1 MKILLVAATQ
11 FEIAPLVAW
20 LEQTAQVRK
29 PSRYTLNKEIHID
42 VLYGGVGMAST
53 AFSLGN
59 VLAHQDY
66 QLAIQLGIGGAL
78 DPALQIGETVEIIS
92 EYFADLG
99 AATAE
104 GDFLSLA
111 QLDLQE
117 QESGIFSPDGQLL
130 NPDAASF
137 GTGLK
142 SCHGISV
149 NTVNGYP
156 PHILQV
162 RKRYP
167 AAQVES
173 MEGAAFFF
181 ACRHKG
187 IRFTQIRSISN
198 YVEARNRDRWDIPLA
213 IEALNI
219 VGIGLLQSFQQAAA
233 GETA

>member
-1 MKILLVAATQ
+1 MKTLIVAATQ
-11 FEIAPLVAW
+11 LEIAPLTAW

-29 PSRYTLNKEIHID
+29 PQQFSLTKALDID
-42 VLYGGVGMAST
+42 VLYSGVGMAST
-53 AFSLGN
+53 AFSLGT
-59 VLAHQDY
+59 VLAHQHY

-78 DPALQIGETVEIIS
+78 DPELPIGETVEIIS

-99 AATAE
+99 ASTAA

-111 QLDLQE
+111 QLGLQE
-117 QESGIFSPDGQLL
+117 QESGVFSPDGQLL

-142 SCHGISV
+142 NCHGISV

-156 PHILQV
+156 PHIQQV
-162 RKRYP
+162 RKLYP

-187 IRFTQIRSISN
+187 IHFTQIRSISN
-198 YVEARNRDRWDIPLA
+198 YVEARNRDRWNIPLA
-213 IEALNI
+213 IEALNSVAI
-219 VGIGLLQSFQQAAA
+219 RLLESFQQAAA